1 MAYNIQSAA
10 EMRKALQ
17 IFLASMDPETQAAQ
31 MLEVPTVFPAWQAYK
46 AYKAKEVFAY
56 GVNGVG
62 DPQLY
67 MAIGDVTA
75 DATYPPDVSISQYKP
90 IGVTEEGYPEWVQP
104 LGATDAYELDDV
116 VSHNGQLW
124 ICTQVDGGGVNAHE
138 PGVWGWE
145 VYEG

>member
-31 MLEVPTVFPAWQAYK
+31 MLEVSTVFPSWQVGK

-67 MAIGDVTA
+67 MTIANVTA
-75 DATYPPDVSISQYKP
+75 DATHPPDVSISQYKP
-90 IGVTEEGYPEWVQP
+90 IGVTEDGYPEWVQP
-104 LGATDAYELDDV
+104 LGDTDAYVLGDI

-124 ICTQVDGGGVNAHE
+124 ICTQVNGGVNAYE